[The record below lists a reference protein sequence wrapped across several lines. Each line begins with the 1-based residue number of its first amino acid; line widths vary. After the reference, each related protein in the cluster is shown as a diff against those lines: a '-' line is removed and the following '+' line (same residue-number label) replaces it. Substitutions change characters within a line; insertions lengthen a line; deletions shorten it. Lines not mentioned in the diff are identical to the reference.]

1 MTITFIRLN
10 MFEQISSDAMKPLL
24 FGIIKNLTPPEH
36 VITFLDERVK
46 RLPDTIDT
54 DVIAFSVETF
64 TAKRAYILARK
75 YRTNNNRIVMGGFHA
90 SVMAG
95 EMLRY
100 ADTVLIGDAEDT
112 WGRFLADCQAGCPQR
127 TYTSGEKLPLQK
139 IADTPGVY
147 RHGYYGIGVYQI
159 SRGCKFHCDFCS
171 IKTMYRGVRRKSADI
186 VLEELRRAREKI
198 IFFVDDNLFYDRESA
213 IRLFRAIAPLKKKWA
228 CQISIDAARDDALL
242 AEMKKAGCFLVLIG
256 FESLNEDSLAEMNKK
271 ANAVSDYEEVLCR
284 LRRHRLLVYATFV
297 LGCDG
302 DHKDIFAR
310 TLSFAVRNKIAV
322 TNFNPLIP
330 MPGTRVYQRM
340 EEEGRL
346 LYRKWWLSDSYRYG
360 DTAFMPKHM
369 SPKELRDGC
378 LHIRTQFYSPR
389 CIIKRLFASP
399 ANFLPLHFFVFVMA
413 NLISRREIR
422 RKQGQL
428 LGGILHE
435 TDADQTQYRQT

>member
-1 MTITFIRLN
+1 
-10 MFEQISSDAMKPLL
+10 
-24 FGIIKNLTPPEH
+24 
-36 VITFLDERVK
+36 
-46 RLPDTIDT
+46 
-54 DVIAFSVETF
+54 
-64 TAKRAYILARK
+64 
-75 YRTNNNRIVMGGFHA
+75 
-90 SVMAG
+90 
-95 EMLRY
+95 
-100 ADTVLIGDAEDT
+100 
-112 WGRFLADCQAGCPQR
+112 
-127 TYTSGEKLPLQK
+127 
-139 IADTPGVY
+139 
-147 RHGYYGIGVYQI
+147 
-159 SRGCKFHCDFCS
+159 
-171 IKTMYRGVRRKSADI
+171 MYRGVRRKSADI